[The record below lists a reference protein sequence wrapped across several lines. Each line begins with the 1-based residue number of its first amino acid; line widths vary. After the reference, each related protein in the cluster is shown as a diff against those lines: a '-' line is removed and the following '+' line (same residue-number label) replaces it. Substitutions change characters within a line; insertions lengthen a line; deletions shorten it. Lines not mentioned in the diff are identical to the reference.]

1 MQESVIDKTV
11 VQEPLAGQFAGGV
24 ANPLQPGSRIILAE
38 SDDLC
43 RKRMQGILE
52 DQGFKVFSVADGFEL
67 ICRIPEWRPDILMA
81 SVDLPR
87 LTGPQVCALLQ
98 QCPDYQH
105 LPIFI
110 LSHGDRHNQNTAFEL
125 ANCGADGVLS
135 SPFSTEDLSAIL
147 APSVAE

>member
-1 MQESVIDKTV
+1 MQESVMDRTM
-11 VQEPLAGQFAGGV
+11 VQEPLAEAFASEI
-24 ANPLQPGSRIILAE
+24 ASPLQPGTRIILAE
-38 SDDLC
+38 SDDLS

-52 DQGFKVFSVADGFEL
+52 DQGFRVFSVADGFEL

-110 LSHGDRHNQNTAFEL
+110 LRHGDTHNQSTVFEL
-125 ANCGADGVLS
+125 ENCGADGVLS
-135 SPFSTEDLSAIL
+135 SPFSTQELSAML
-147 APSVAE
+147 VPSAVV